1 MPMPKFLRLD
11 RLKVL
16 ISAMIVLAIAVVSG
30 NVIFLNEYR
39 ESTIKTA
46 EAELGR
52 YTLTLSEQADRSF
65 KSLDLVISSVS
76 DYLIRH
82 GVNDAASYRAAV
94 TDFETHLFLKDK
106 ISGLP
111 QIDAVTMIDQN
122 GKLLNFSRFWP
133 TPTVNVSDRD
143 YFKALAADPNLET
156 FISQPVPN
164 RGDGTWVIYLAR
176 RLNDP
181 NGNFMGLIL
190 GAISLQY
197 FENFFGSTSSGEST
211 VVMLTRDDG
220 LLLAQYPPSRNIGKT
235 VDRPIR
241 VALNEGGT
249 RRFSGTKSSQPNILS
264 ARVLPNYPLVVS
276 ARLDESTALDDWR
289 RITRLLVIMSITCGV
304 VILISA
310 IYISRW
316 WSAQV
321 QAARAAEAANATKSS
336 FLAMMSHEIR
346 TPMNAVLGL
355 ASCLLETRLDE
366 EQRRSVN
373 AIYNA
378 GDNLLG
384 ILNDILDF
392 SKLEAGKMSL
402 EPMDFSPHSLVE
414 SLAGIVQPQAEAKGL
429 QLLIQEDPMVPASLS
444 GDAGRV
450 RQILLNIIS
459 NAIKF
464 TEKGSVTVAMK
475 LESFAGGMAEI
486 SWSII
491 DTGIGIPED
500 RINDLFNDFTQADSS
515 ITRRFGG
522 SGLGLAICR
531 RLVRQMGGDIAVTS
545 KAGVGSTFSF
555 RISFPVSTVVVAP
568 EAPSGNAEGRF
579 SAALAALGRPCRIL
593 VTDDDA
599 TNRMVVANM
608 LKSHNVQ
615 VQFAANGVEAID
627 QVSRVTFDVVL
638 MDMRMPEMD
647 GIQAARAIRA
657 KGGAFETLPIVA
669 FTANAF
675 SEDRDA
681 CFAAGMNDFVVKP
694 IRKTTL
700 ISTLANALQKAAPGQ
715 QAVERA
721 IEPVVRETVSA
732 GASFD
737 EAAMHQL
744 LEEMGN
750 ELVAELRSVFVND
763 SRARIV
769 SMKSLRCPD
778 DREVIS
784 REAHSFK
791 SSSAMLGLARLS
803 EQSKR
808 MEFEARVL
816 EQPNY
821 ETDLA
826 AIEEEFERSVG
837 KKDAFLAAQAA

>member
-111 QIDAVTMIDQN
+111 QIDAVTMVDQN

-289 RITRLLVIMSITCGV
+289 RD
-304 VILISA
+304 
-310 IYISRW
+310 
-316 WSAQV
+316 
-321 QAARAAEAANATKSS
+321 
-336 FLAMMSHEIR
+336 
-346 TPMNAVLGL
+346 
-355 ASCLLETRLDE
+355 LDLRHLH
-366 EQRRSVN
+366 Q
-373 AIYNA
+373 
-378 GDNLLG
+378 
-384 ILNDILDF
+384 
-392 SKLEAGKMSL
+392 
-402 EPMDFSPHSLVE
+402 PLVE
-414 SLAGIVQPQAEAKGL
+414 CAG
-429 QLLIQEDPMVPASLS
+429 
-444 GDAGRV
+444 
-450 RQILLNIIS
+450 
-459 NAIKF
+459 
-464 TEKGSVTVAMK
+464 
-475 LESFAGGMAEI
+475 AGGA
-486 SWSII
+486 
-491 DTGIGIPED
+491 
-500 RINDLFNDFTQADSS
+500 RC
-515 ITRRFGG
+515 G
-522 SGLGLAICR
+522 SGERDQIVL
-531 RLVRQMGGDIAVTS
+531 
-545 KAGVGSTFSF
+545 
-555 RISFPVSTVVVAP
+555 P
-568 EAPSGNAEGRF
+568 GN
-579 SAALAALGRPCRIL
+579 
-593 VTDDDA
+593 D
-599 TNRMVVANM
+599 
-608 LKSHNVQ
+608 
-615 VQFAANGVEAID
+615 
-627 QVSRVTFDVVL
+627 
-638 MDMRMPEMD
+638 
-647 GIQAARAIRA
+647 
-657 KGGAFETLPIVA
+657 
-669 FTANAF
+669 
-675 SEDRDA
+675 
-681 CFAAGMNDFVVKP
+681 
-694 IRKTTL
+694 
-700 ISTLANALQKAAPGQ
+700 
-715 QAVERA
+715 
-721 IEPVVRETVSA
+721 EP
-732 GASFD
+732 
-737 EAAMHQL
+737 
-744 LEEMGN
+744 
-750 ELVAELRSVFVND
+750 
-763 SRARIV
+763 
-769 SMKSLRCPD
+769 
-778 DREVIS
+778 
-784 REAHSFK
+784 
-791 SSSAMLGLARLS
+791 
-803 EQSKR
+803 
-808 MEFEARVL
+808 
-816 EQPNY
+816 
-821 ETDLA
+821 
-826 AIEEEFERSVG
+826 
-837 KKDAFLAAQAA
+837 